1 MWADRSNNQVF
12 DYAILKCHETT
23 GTPHMGYHQRN
34 GMKQLALHCLLNNGN
49 KRISVNRGQNMFWEP
64 PWKGSK
70 ELEQLKE

>member
-1 MWADRSNNQVF
+1 
-12 DYAILKCHETT
+12 
-23 GTPHMGYHQRN
+23 MGYHQRN